1 MIGNSSFLRGF
12 QAISTFFSLHQ
23 WILLL
28 ICAYFLDKMGKVKDE
43 QVREVESDAVVQ
55 MYTEM

>member
-12 QAISTFFSLHQ
+12 QAISIFFLF
-23 WILLL
+23 INEFLL